1 MMMPQF
7 KFTVIFAAAVAV
19 IWITL
24 PGCDQLK
31 VKDTFDEDETYVLL
45 DQENREITFPD
56 SFKGNVMLVS
66 YVYTFCPD
74 ICPLITYNLRDIQRE
89 LPDVENFMLV
99 SVSFDPDRDTPEI
112 LYDYANNYR
121 LDQSNWRLLTG
132 ERRVVEDLLKKLR
145 ISTLKSPSRFTE
157 DNKELYFIDHTD
169 RITLIDADGNVRRH
183 YPGSEMDHETVL
195 RDIKQ
200 LLDEKNSSNL

>member
-1 MMMPQF
+1 MNVTHIRVGLSVAALIVL
-7 KFTVIFAAAVAV
+7 FTVL
-19 IWITL
+19 T
-24 PGCDQLK
+24 GCDDLR
-31 VKDTFDEDETYVLL
+31 VKDTFSDDEVYSLI
-45 DQENREITFPD
+45 DQENREVNFPE

-89 LPDVENFMLV
+89 LPDAENFMLV
-99 SVSFDPDRDTPEI
+99 SISFDPDRDTPEI
-112 LYDYANNYR
+112 LYDYANSYR

-132 ERRVVEDLLKKLR
+132 DRGIVEDLLQKLR

-157 DNKELYFIDHTD
+157 DNRELYFIDHTD
-169 RITLIDADGNVRRH
+169 RITLIDAEGNVRQH

-200 LLDEKNSSNL
+200 LLEEKNSRET